1 MMKIEP
7 IMKVDYT
14 ATYKK
19 YEDIAKVSRA
29 EFSRRVRKKEM
40 DIYDALTVRKY
51 DSSERMKYKRIAAK
65 NGISGEV
72 FNKRLRN
79 NWSYERASTQRMSR
93 ISREGKK
100 RIREGQIRALKERN
114 SAKGEMDNMEYEIK
128 MLLKAGI
135 PIRKKKYVDFINNNK
150 ELFEGMI

>member
-1 MMKIEP
+1 MKIEP
-7 IMKVDYT
+7 VIKIDYT

-19 YEDIAKVSRA
+19 YEDIAKVSCT
-29 EFSRRVRKKEM
+29 EFSRRVKKGM

-51 DSSERMKYKRIAAK
+51 DNSERMKYKRIAAK
-65 NGISGEV
+65 NGISREV

-79 NWSYERASTQRMSR
+79 NWSYERASTQRMSK

-100 RIREGQIRALKERN
+100 RIREGQIRAQKERN

-128 MLLKAGI
+128 LLLKAGV
-135 PIRKKKYVDFINNNK
+135 PIRKKKYVEYINENK
-150 ELFEGMI
+150 ELFEGML